1 MYLNWSIWSPH
12 SLCYSRGVVHGIT
25 KPEHKV
31 SNISYCTSFWCSQW
45 PPPPACCPCYW
56 APWCPAG
63 WCSGGLTVTS
73 TALASW
79 TLLAGSCLLLG
90 TEIDSPWTS
99 ECCCWRGHQGRRNSW
114 SDSLQTPAWKCTTYY
129 SCSHLL
135 WLSKK
140 CRTFS
145 LTLELTKLWS
155 KQVLEWE
162 KDKFRR

>member
-31 SNISYCTSFWCSQW
+31 SNISYFNSFWCSQW

-79 TLLAGSCLLLG
+79 TLLAGSCLSHFSSHITRLEGVQVQVTLSS
-90 TEIDSPWTS
+90 SPPQWTWGLS
-99 ECCCWRGHQGRRNSW
+99 TSHF
-114 SDSLQTPAWKCTTYY
+114 P
-129 SCSHLL
+129 SCLPTQSTI
-135 WLSKK
+135 SPSMAS
-140 CRTFS
+140 RERFD
-145 LTLELTKLWS
+145 
-155 KQVLEWE
+155 Q
-162 KDKFRR
+162 D